1 MAFDGEA
8 RSTDE
13 LDRPAQEVLA
23 AEGNGGHLQRHGAW
37 ICAAAVSTSITLGDP
52 QGSGVISVADNE
64 DSIKACY

>member
-23 AEGNGGHLQRHGAW
+23 AEGNGGHLQRHGA
-37 ICAAAVSTSITLGDP
+37 
-52 QGSGVISVADNE
+52 
-64 DSIKACY
+64 